1 MGQKNSKAEE
11 TIVEKEDPTVIH
23 PHRRKKG
30 KRYHSNRIDLNSI
43 NALESCRNID
53 TVLSEMGV
61 KSIID
66 ASSDSGMI
74 MVFLLI
80 PRRQ

>member
-11 TIVEKEDPTVIH
+11 TIVGKEDPTVAH
-23 PHRRKKG
+23 PHKRKKG

-43 NALESCRNID
+43 SALESCRNID

-66 ASSDSGMI
+66 ASSDSGMLMFYLFI
-74 MVFLLI
+74 Y
-80 PRRQ
+80 RR